1 MDDNII
7 VSKFGSSSLVDAE
20 RIKLTA
26 EIIKSNPSRRYVVV
40 SAPGKSSPEDMQVTD
55 LLYIAYSRYESRENF
70 MEILDTVQ
78 DRFTEIVKNLGIN
91 FDVASE
97 IANLKKSL
105 FFGKSK
111 DNVASSG
118 IAIMAK
124 ILAAYLGWNFVD
136 ASRIIFIDK
145 KDESLDKEK
154 TFQAIS
160 EIIKPLPNAVIP
172 GGYGVIDG
180 TRIKMKNDRG
190 DTAGAALANVLKASV
205 YEKWTKHR
213 GIFTADPA
221 IVENPLQIRNVTY
234 EELIELNYMGIN
246 VIHEDAISLLG
257 NTDIATNIL
266 SITNPE
272 NKGTMIARKLPENTN
287 RKVAA
292 CISGRRNFKMLQI
305 NKIGLNR
312 IYGIGEKVFGTFA
325 KYRISCEHYISG
337 IYNFAVVLKNPMF
350 DLRRND
356 IIKDITEAIHPE
368 SITIEKDLSL
378 IAIIGEGMG
387 TIKGI
392 FAKIF
397 DAIAAIDV
405 KVHMIDQGADDLN
418 IVIGVYDDDFE
429 KTVKALY
436 KAMVLD

>member
-1 MDDNII
+1 MDSSII

-20 RIKLTA
+20 RIKRTA

-40 SAPGKSSPEDMQVTD
+40 SAPGKSSPEDMQITD
-55 LLYIAYSRYESRENF
+55 LLYIAYSRYEGRENF
-70 MEILDTVQ
+70 TEILDIIQ
-78 DRFTEIVKNLGIN
+78 DRFIEIVHGLGIN
-91 FDVASE
+91 FDIASE
-97 IANLKKSL
+97 IADLKKSL

-111 DNVASSG
+111 DNTASLG

-136 ASRIIFIDK
+136 ASKIIFIDK

-154 TFQAIS
+154 TFKAIS

-172 GGYGVIDG
+172 GGYGVIDDI
-180 TRIKMKNDRG
+180 RIKMKSARG
-190 DTAGAALANVLKASV
+190 DTAGAALACALNASV
-205 YEKWTKHR
+205 YEKWTDKE

-221 IVENPLQIRNVTY
+221 FVENPLQIRHVTY
-234 EELIELNYMGIN
+234 KELIELTYMGIN
-246 VIHEDAISLLG
+246 VIHEDAVSLLM
-257 NTDIATNIL
+257 NTDITTSIL
-266 SITNPE
+266 SVNNPD
-272 NKGTMIARKLPENTN
+272 NKGTMITRTLPETAG

-292 CISGRRNFKMLQI
+292 CISGRRKFKMLRI
-305 NKIGLNR
+305 NKMGLNKT
-312 IYGIGEKVFGTFA
+312 YGIGEKVFGTFA

-350 DLRRND
+350 DIRRDD
-356 IIKDITEAIHPE
+356 IIKEITNAINPE
-368 SITIEKDLSL
+368 GITVEKDISL

-397 DAIAAIDV
+397 DAVADAGV

-429 KTVKALY
+429 KTVRALY
-436 KAMVLD
+436 QAMILN